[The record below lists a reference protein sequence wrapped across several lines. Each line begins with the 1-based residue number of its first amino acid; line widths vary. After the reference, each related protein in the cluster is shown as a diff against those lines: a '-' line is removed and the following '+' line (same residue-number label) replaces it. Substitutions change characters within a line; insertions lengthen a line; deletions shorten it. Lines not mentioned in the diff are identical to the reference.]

1 MKTDLNNKVIKVL
14 TTSHGK
20 EVLDFYKKSGV
31 DTGGIP
37 RVK

>member
-20 EVLDFYKKSGV
+20 EVLDFYKK
-31 DTGGIP
+31 I
-37 RVK
+37 RC